1 MSRTTV
7 RGARRHRSTGRPR
20 ALPGAITVEGMDPR
34 FRPVIAWAI
43 DFVLLLVF
51 VAIGRASHGEDPG
64 GFVGTLLPFLVGL
77 QSGWLLRA
85 GRPAFAL
92 VPSGVGIWA
101 STLVLGMLLRALTGQ
116 GVALSFVIVTALVL
130 AVFFLGWRAL
140 ALLVLR
146 LRARRAA

>member
-1 MSRTTV
+1 MNPRV
-7 RGARRHRSTGRPR
+7 RP
-20 ALPGAITVEGMDPR
+20 L
-34 FRPVIAWAI
+34 IAWAI

-51 VAIGRASHGEDPG
+51 VAIGRASHGEDTG
-64 GFVGTLLPFLVGL
+64 GVVGTLLPFLVGL
-77 QSGWLLRA
+77 QSGWLLRS

-92 VPSGVGIWA
+92 VPSGVVIWA

-130 AVFFLGWRAL
+130 AVFFLGWRAVT
-140 ALLVLR
+140 LLVLR